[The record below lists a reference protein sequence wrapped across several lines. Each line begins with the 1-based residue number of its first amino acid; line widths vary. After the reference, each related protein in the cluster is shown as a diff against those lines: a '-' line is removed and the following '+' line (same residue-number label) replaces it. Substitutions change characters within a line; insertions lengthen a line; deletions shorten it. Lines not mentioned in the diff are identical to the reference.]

1 MKSLLESKAEAIGK
15 ISTLDCDLLEV
26 SRMIGRESA
35 FSASVYHIFNDLSVL
50 KPNQQVL
57 INNEKLIHFLNA
69 AYAGY
74 RRDVE
79 YHNDLHGADV
89 A

>member
-1 MKSLLESKAEAIGK
+1 MSMAMIDSLGLTEQTMPQLDFAKLTRFFGK
-15 ISTLDCDLLEV
+15 I
-26 SRMIGRESA
+26 
-35 FSASVYHIFNDLSVL
+35 Y
-50 KPNQQVL
+50 Q
-57 INNEKLIHFLNA
+57 
-69 AYAGY
+69 GY